1 MNDKR
6 CSKLDQDKNGML
18 EQRIQLLQK
27 KATRAAFDA
36 GFAMGQQHAVAHEA
50 GIQTFSHASF
60 GTVRTVEQD
69 GKVLFCG
76 RDVAT
81 ALGYTNTNKALAD
94 HCKSDGV
101 TNRYPICDSLG
112 RTQEAR
118 FITEGDVYRLIT
130 HSRLPAAEQFERW
143 VFDEV
148 LPEIRKTGGYGRQN
162 AVENELLN
170 QILENQ
176 KHILALLK
184 ARNTAPKQLV
194 SRSMRGR
201 EMLVASRYSAYQSG
215 LEQNPELR
223 KLILSHCKNY
233 SEFALRMGWWQA
245 KVHKLLCGQKPLY
258 LDEAQKIAGVLNV
271 SVDAVVDAAQFEQI

>member
-1 MNDKR
+1 M
-6 CSKLDQDKNGML
+6 
-18 EQRIQLLQK
+18 
-27 KATRAAFDA
+27 
-36 GFAMGQQHAVAHEA
+36 
-50 GIQTFSHASF
+50 
-60 GTVRTVEQD
+60 
-69 GKVLFCG
+69 
-76 RDVAT
+76 
-81 ALGYTNTNKALAD
+81 
-94 HCKSDGV
+94 
-101 TNRYPICDSLG
+101 
-112 RTQEAR
+112 
-118 FITEGDVYRLIT
+118 
-130 HSRLPAAEQFERW
+130 
-143 VFDEV
+143 
-148 LPEIRKTGGYGRQN
+148 
-162 AVENELLN
+162 N

-194 SRSMRGR
+194 SHSMRGR

>member
-1 MNDKR
+1 MGDKLCVQGNR
-6 CSKLDQDKNGML
+6 G
-18 EQRIQLLQK
+18 EQGNPGTREQQIQLLQE
-27 KATRAAFDA
+27 KATRATFDA
-36 GFAMGQQHAVAHEA
+36 GFAMGQQQAAA
-50 GIQTFSHASF
+50 QGTRIQTFENASF
-60 GTVRTVEQD
+60 GTVRTVEVD

-81 ALGYTNTNKALAD
+81 ALGYANTKDALSK
-94 HCKSDGV
+94 HCKGV
-101 TNRYPICDSLG
+101 AIRYPLQTPGGI
-112 RTQEAR
+112 QEVR

-184 ARNTAPKQLV
+184 AGNTAPKQLV
-194 SRSMRGR
+194 SHSMRGR
-201 EMLVASRYSAYQSG
+201 KMLVASRYSAYQSG